1 MAKVE
6 DRADEHDEFPGSVGV
21 QPAVEPSTVGG
32 EPSGVSLT
40 GGQSFLV
47 AGAALVGVLAVV
59 IGITVLI
66 RIGADENR
74 GGGAAAPAGGPVTE
88 LAVDASEFAFDPA
101 TAQMAVGT
109 ELTVTMVNVG
119 SVEHEWVLLN
129 EGTRIAE
136 ESEFSEDMV
145 LARTERVQG
154 GESSTVA
161 FTLDATGTY
170 QVVCMVSG
178 HLAAGMQGLVTAS

>member
-1 MAKVE
+1 MAKVD

-21 QPAVEPSTVGG
+21 QPAVEPSSIGG
-32 EPSGVSLT
+32 QPSGVSLT

-74 GGGAAAPAGGPVTE
+74 GGADAVASGPVTE
-88 LAVDASEFAFDPA
+88 LTVDATEFAFDPA
-101 TAQMAVGT
+101 TAQMPTGT
-109 ELTVTMVNVG
+109 ELTVTMDNIG
-119 SVEHEWVLLN
+119 SVEYEWVLLN
-129 EGTRIAE
+129 EGIRISDEA
-136 ESEFSEDMV
+136 EFSEDMV
-145 LARTERVQG
+145 LARTDRVLG
-154 GESSTVA
+154 GESTTVV
-161 FTLDATGTY
+161 FTLDDAGTY
-170 QVVCMVSG
+170 QVVCMVAG

>member
-21 QPAVEPSTVGG
+21 QPAVEPSSVGG
-32 EPSGVSLT
+32 SPSGVSLT

-74 GGGAAAPAGGPVTE
+74 GGGGGAVADGPVTE
-88 LAVDASEFAFDPA
+88 LTVAANEFAFDPA
-101 TAQMAVGT
+101 TVQMVVGE
-109 ELTVTMVNVG
+109 ELTVTMDNTG

-129 EGTRIAE
+129 EGIRITDEA
-136 ESEFSEDMV
+136 EFSEDMV
-145 LARTERVQG
+145 LAGTERVQG
-154 GESSTVA
+154 GESSTVS
-161 FTLDATGTY
+161 FTLDAAGTY